1 MLDPVNSAA
10 IIARVGFFLS
20 RYNSYNFKKR
30 KEDDSS
36 VRKWIATN
44 LDSAKNLAM
53 GIMEKSH
60 RNKNKDLTHTMN
72 QIIDQ
77 IDTFKNDAYMAESGV
92 RGSFFSSRSAASS
105 TSLKKLIEY
114 DAIILEEINKSRE
127 ALSSLHK
134 ALAASEKG
142 IEGAAIDIHAYLS
155 NSHSKFRD
163 RIKYIKGFG
172 D

>member
-20 RYNSYNFKKR
+20 RYNSYNFEKR

-114 DAIILEEINKSRE
+114 DLRINDGKKRKRRVSQ
-127 ALSSLHK
+127 
-134 ALAASEKG
+134 
-142 IEGAAIDIHAYLS
+142 
-155 NSHSKFRD
+155 
-163 RIKYIKGFG
+163 
-172 D
+172 

>member
-20 RYNSYNFKKR
+20 RYNSYNFEKR

-114 DAIILEEINKSRE
+114 DAIIRPFKSIIDSTIWKSPNAVTSTVE
-127 ALSSLHK
+127 SIICLSKSIQLIAALLGRLGAS
-134 ALAASEKG
+134 AASNE
-142 IEGAAIDIHAYLS
+142 Y
-155 NSHSKFRD
+155 RQP
-163 RIKYIKGFG
+163 
-172 D
+172 

>member
-20 RYNSYNFKKR
+20 RYNSYNFEKR

-60 RNKNKDLTHTMN
+60 RNKNKDLN
-72 QIIDQ
+72 SI
-77 IDTFKNDAYMAESGV
+77 V
-92 RGSFFSSRSAASS
+92 P
-105 TSLKKLIEY
+105 
-114 DAIILEEINKSRE
+114 INPTK
-127 ALSSLHK
+127 
-134 ALAASEKG
+134 
-142 IEGAAIDIHAYLS
+142 
-155 NSHSKFRD
+155 
-163 RIKYIKGFG
+163 
-172 D
+172 

>member
-1 MLDPVNSAA
+1 MLDPVSSVT

-20 RYNSYNFKKR
+20 RYNSYNFDKR

-44 LDSAKNLAM
+44 LESAKTLSM

-60 RNKNKDLTHTMN
+60 RNSNRDLTHTLN
-72 QIIDQ
+72 QIINQ
-77 IDTFKNDAYMAESGV
+77 IDMFKNDAYMAESGIK
-92 RGSFFSSRSAASS
+92 GSFFSSKSAASS

-114 DAIILEEINKSRE
+114 DALILEEINKARE
-127 ALSSLHK
+127 ALSSLQK
-134 ALAASEKG
+134 AMAASEEG
-142 IEGAAIDIHAYLS
+142 IEAAAVNIHGYLS
-155 NSHSKFRD
+155 TSHSKFRD

>member
-20 RYNSYNFKKR
+20 RYNSYKFDKR
-30 KEDDSS
+30 KEDDASI
-36 VRKWIATN
+36 RKWIATN
-44 LDSAKNLAM
+44 LESTKTLSM

-60 RNKNKDLTHTMN
+60 RSNNRELTHTMN
-72 QIIDQ
+72 QIMDQ
-77 IDTFKNDAYMAESGV
+77 IDMFKNDAYMAESGV
-92 RGSFFSSRSAASS
+92 KGSFFSSRSAASS

-114 DAIILEEINKSRE
+114 DAIILEEINKARE
-127 ALSSLHK
+127 AISSLQK
-134 ALAASEKG
+134 AVAASEKG
-142 IEGAAIDIHAYLS
+142 AEEAAVNIHAYLAR
-155 NSHSKFRD
+155 SHSKFRD

>member
-20 RYNSYNFKKR
+20 RYNSYNFEKR

-44 LDSAKNLAM
+44 LDSGKILAM

-60 RNKNKDLTHTMN
+60 RNSNRDLTHTMN

-92 RGSFFSSRSAASS
+92 KGSFFSSRSAASS

-114 DAIILEEINKSRE
+114 DALILEEINKARE
-127 ALSSLHK
+127 ALSSLQK
-134 ALAASEKG
+134 AVAASEDG
-142 IEGAAIDIHAYLS
+142 VEHAAIDIHAYLS
-155 NSHSKFRD
+155 NSHGKFRD

>member
-20 RYNSYNFKKR
+20 RYNSYNFEKR

-44 LDSAKNLAM
+44 LDSAKILAM

-60 RNKNKDLTHTMN
+60 RNKNSDLTHTMN

-77 IDTFKNDAYMAESGV
+77 IDTFKNDAYMAESGAK
-92 RGSFFSSRSAASS
+92 GSFFSSRSAASS

-114 DAIILEEINKSRE
+114 DALILEEINKSRE

-142 IEGAAIDIHAYLS
+142 IEGAAIDIHSYLS